1 MRHGKA
7 LCRLRESAPDE
18 SGVMSTDVEFELANE
33 RTEAQFRQML
43 QRNALAGSINVLLTR
58 EPNAFHA
65 AEISGDVYEL
75 LLAFQR
81 DTGQLLGGG
90 ARFEFDAYI
99 NGDVGRIGYLGELRV
114 QGGLKQRRRLL
125 LNGYR
130 AMRTE
135 HEKGHVPCYITT
147 IISDNTSTRRLLEAG
162 LSDMPTYQPL
172 EMLVTL
178 TIPVRQA
185 ARCLSP
191 GIPVEQCS
199 HDQIAE
205 LASRLHT
212 SGRNFQFH
220 PVWTTEILH
229 SGKRCRG
236 IRPADFFA
244 VRADAGIRGACCLWD
259 QRDFKQTIVA
269 GYSKRLARVRPFFNV
284 VAPLLRQP
292 RLPSPGQRIQSAFLS
307 HISVDQGDEA
317 ALLAL
322 IRYAARQAV
331 TRGIDYL
338 MLGLADRNPFCS
350 FLQKTFSCHRYES
363 MIYLVYW
370 EDGREYA
377 STIDERIAHPEVAI
391 L

>member
-1 MRHGKA
+1 MNV
-7 LCRLRESAPDE
+7 D
-18 SGVMSTDVEFELANE
+18 FELADS

-43 QRNALAGSINVLLTR
+43 RENALAGSINVLLTR

-75 LLAFQR
+75 MLAFHR
-81 DTGQLLGGG
+81 ETRQLLGGG

-125 LNGYR
+125 LNAYR
-130 AMRTE
+130 AMRGQ
-135 HEKGHVPCYITT
+135 HEKGSVPCYITT

-172 EMLVTL
+172 ESLVTL

-185 ARCLSP
+185 ARGAIRGTLA
-191 GIPVEQCS
+191 EQCS
-199 HDQIAE
+199 DDQIEE
-205 LASRLHT
+205 LASRLDI

-220 PVWTTEILH
+220 PAWTAEILR
-229 SGKRCRG
+229 SGQRCRG
-236 IRPADFFA
+236 MRPADFFA
-244 VRADAGIRGACCLWD
+244 VRDDAGIRGACCLWD
-259 QRDFKQTIVA
+259 QRAFKQTVVA
-269 GYSKRLARVRPFFNV
+269 AYSKRLTRVRPFFNL
-284 VAPLLRQP
+284 VAPMLRQP
-292 RLPSPGQRIQSAFLS
+292 RLPSPGKNIQSAFLS

-322 IRYAARQAV
+322 IRGAARQAA

-338 MLGLADRNPFCS
+338 MLGLADRNPFS
-350 FLQKTFSCHRYES
+350 RYLQKRFSCHRYES

-377 STIDERIAHPEVAI
+377 STIDGRIPHPEVAI